1 MVLILV
7 AWKSKSLWRSLVVS
21 KFELL
26 SNGKPMIAVEYNKM
40 ALSFVKTHLKN
51 WKMGRKKKD
60 FGSGDISSHCDIA
73 GKTHGFLT
81 IFEHSI
87 MIFPTPPPSEDF
99 LSFLFSYKLI

>member
-26 SNGKPMIAVEYNKM
+26 SNGKPMIAVEDNKM

-51 WKMGRKKKD
+51 
-60 FGSGDISSHCDIA
+60 
-73 GKTHGFLT
+73 
-81 IFEHSI
+81 
-87 MIFPTPPPSEDF
+87 
-99 LSFLFSYKLI
+99 